1 MRLSSRNIVIP
12 EVLIKLALHEKDN
25 TEGRYGDYSAKI
37 VIEFSGIKKV
47 EEPVIVWQSEKAA
60 QKYEVVDPVL
70 PDKLGEVL
78 VNENEVYVEI
88 LKALLRT
95 NGLEYLK
102 MEGSELEFNCT
113 MLSQYEQSLL
123 LRFLVINLTRISPLV
138 ARLFGWNRLP
148 ACIGRGIW
156 QGLNCDLVDGG
167 KGCTGWVY
175 PPHQNWYASEG
186 LEFKEEPGLHLVSYS
201 IMYVGSAFSHE
212 DGNTIPV
219 LRCSAI
225 YREEVNRV
233 LGIDDDEDMRID
245 YWRAWA

>member
-95 NGLEYLK
+95 KGLEYLK

-156 QGLNCDLVDGG
+156 RGLDCDLVDGG
-167 KGCTGWVY
+167 KGGTGWVY
-175 PPHQNWYASEG
+175 PPRPSWYIDKR
-186 LEFKEEPGLHLVSYS
+186 LKYNMEEPRFLSLVSYS
-201 IMYVGSAFSHE
+201 IAHIGYAHSCE
-212 DGNTIPV
+212 DDGEIPV
-219 LRCSAI
+219 LRCVAT
-225 YREEVNRV
+225 YREEVNRA
-233 LGIDDDEDMRID
+233 LSLIDV
-245 YWRAWA
+245 

>member
-1 MRLSSRNIVIP
+1 MISLKRLVVP
-12 EVLIKLALHEKDN
+12 ETLATVALQESDDIGMHD
-25 TEGRYGDYSAKI
+25 DYSAGI
-37 VIEFSGIKKV
+37 VIEFRGVEKV
-47 EEPVIVWQSEKAA
+47 KEPVIVWQSE
-60 QKYEVVDPVL
+60 EVAKKHGAVDPVS

-78 VNENEVYVEI
+78 GNEVYVEI
-88 LKALLRT
+88 LKELLKT
-95 NGLEYLK
+95 HYLEYLK

-113 MLSQYEQSLL
+113 MMSQYEQSLL
-123 LRFLVINLTRISPLV
+123 LKHLVINLTRISPLV

-156 QGLNCDLVDGG
+156 QGLDCDLVDGG

-212 DGNTIPV
+212 DGHTIPV

-233 LGIDDDEDMRID
+233 LGIDDDEDMYVDFRD
-245 YWRAWA
+245 RA